1 MRILT
6 LTLNPCIDK
15 NTSVDQVVSENK
27 MRCERPHFD
36 PGGGG
41 INVSRAIRKL
51 GGESTALYTQGGP
64 TGEML
69 KQLLEKEGLDHRA
82 IPIQDWTRENFIA
95 LETATGLQYRFGLPG
110 PGLYDQE
117 WQNILADLSNLDFCP
132 DYFVLSGSLPL
143 KVPDD
148 FYARCVRT
156 AHAWGSRVVLD
167 ASKAPLRKAFREG
180 LFLLKPNLVELEEI
194 AGQPLTNLS
203 AQKKALISLVQQG
216 VAENIVVS
224 LGASGAL
231 GATQT
236 GCYFAGA
243 PDVPV
248 KSKVG
253 AGDSMVGGL
262 VLGFSKG
269 WDFKTA
275 LAYGVAAGTAAV
287 MTPGTELCRFRDVE
301 NLFPRITVQ
310 SV

>member
-6 LTLNPCIDK
+6 LTMNPCIDK
-15 NTSVDQVVSENK
+15 NTSVDKVFSENK

-51 GGESTALYTQGGP
+51 GGESVAFYTQGGP

-69 KQLLEKEGLDHRA
+69 SQLLEKEGLTHKSF
-82 IPIQDWTRENFIA
+82 PIQDWTRENFIA
-95 LETATGLQYRFGLPG
+95 LETATGLQFRFGLPG

-117 WQNILADLSNLDFCP
+117 WENILKALADLDSFPDF
-132 DYFVLSGSLPL
+132 FVLSGSLPL
-143 KVPDD
+143 KVPSD
-148 FYARCVRT
+148 FYARCVRSLRT
-156 AHAWGSRVVLD
+156 RGARIVLD
-167 ASKAPLRKAFREG
+167 TSKEPLRLAFREG

-194 AGQPLTNLS
+194 SGQRLESIP
-203 AQKKALISLVQQG
+203 AQKKALVSLIQQG

-224 LGASGAL
+224 LGSSGAL
-231 GATQT
+231 GATRT
-236 GCYFAGA
+236 GCYFASS
-243 PDVPV
+243 PEVPV

-262 VLGFSKG
+262 VLGFSRG

-287 MTPGTELCRFRDVE
+287 MTPGTELCRFHDVE
-301 NLFPRITVQ
+301 SLFPRI
-310 SV
+310 SVREI